1 MQDKIVKFLAYNGR
15 ISVVCASTTE
25 LVENARKIHDLSPVA
40 TAAFGRLLTISAI
53 MGNEMKGERDK
64 LTVQVKGNGSL
75 GMMVVTANNFPKVKG
90 YVANPVVDIPLN
102 DMGKLDVCGAV
113 GTSGFVNVIKDIGL
127 KEPYTG
133 ICPLIS
139 GEIAEDF
146 AEYFAKSEQ
155 KNTAVS
161 LGVLVDK
168 NGVKSAGGYIITSM
182 PDATNDEISMVE
194 QSIFKAGAISKMLDE
209 SLSLLDIAK
218 RVTGDD
224 DVRIIEENITP
235 CYECDC
241 SKEYM
246 SDGLATLN
254 KDVLKDMIEQDG
266 GAELVCHF
274 CNKKY
279 VLSKDELQKI
289 FDGHFCDKAD

>member
-1 MQDKIVKFLAYNGR
+1 
-15 ISVVCASTTE
+15 
-25 LVENARKIHDLSPVA
+25 
-40 TAAFGRLLTISAI
+40 
-53 MGNEMKGERDK
+53 
-64 LTVQVKGNGSL
+64 
-75 GMMVVTANNFPKVKG
+75 MV
-90 YVANPVVDIPLN
+90 
-102 DMGKLDVCGAV
+102 
-113 GTSGFVNVIKDIGL
+113 
-127 KEPYTG
+127 
-133 ICPLIS
+133 S